1 MACSNSPEK
10 GQMGKWRK
18 KGWWFPHWVFSL
30 DLCLDPPSFAISI
43 YNATS
48 ITLHS
53 FQFQDLRLSKCS
65 VYFFGVF
72 LPSFCLL
79 NMTTDNLLAN
89 FWFVNTPMSPLCSA
103 FLINNTYNILFV
115 CKLLENNC
123 LPNNLTDLCEKC
135 FEIWIFHHRKN
146 QFTFFSN
153 RAFWRNGNE
162 WRIFFTKMSLS
173 CLHIT
178 TNIHFSQL
186 LHYLS
191 ILGALCSGQ
200 ILTWPLTK
208 VEGRVRR
215 EVELKDKHQIQSDFF
230 SLVVVGAL
238 KAS

>member
-1 MACSNSPEK
+1 MEEK
-10 GQMGKWRK
+10 GLVISPLGFLP
-18 KGWWFPHWVFSL
+18 WFVSWPTQ
-30 DLCLDPPSFAISI
+30 LCHLYLQCNINNTTLLPISRFALVKMLCI
-43 YNATS
+43 
-48 ITLHS
+48 
-53 FQFQDLRLSKCS
+53 
-65 VYFFGVF
+65 FFGVF

-103 FLINNTYNILFV
+103 FSINNTYNILFV

-123 LPNNLTDLCEKC
+123 LPNNLTNLCEKC

-162 WRIFFTKMSLS
+162 WRIFITKMSLS